1 MLIALLGKP
10 WPAKRR
16 HAFAA
21 LGLRI
26 VTPERATLRL
36 VASPQ
41 PPARPPRPPWLWCP
55 PREAGLRDTMA
66 AVMAGAYDVVP
77 LDADAAATVKRRVD
91 ELAVRPARGAP
102 PEGYVARSAPAQRVL
117 AELDR
122 VAPTSMAVLLTG
134 ETGTGKDL
142 AARHL
147 HARSGRTGKL
157 VPINCAAIP
166 NEMIE
171 GELFGY
177 VRGAFSG
184 ALADYGG
191 LLRTASGGTVF
202 LDEVDDTPRTLQIK
216 LLRVL
221 EDHVIGRLGDSEQRE
236 VDFRV
241 VAATSRDLGELVRR
255 GDFGAD
261 LYQRLAIVRIE
272 LPALR
277 QRLDDIPE
285 LAAHLIA
292 RFYREEPAA
301 PHRVVRLTT
310 AALAALQRYPWP
322 GNVRE
327 LRNVMFQALVGKRAG
342 DDLLLSDLPEH
353 VVRGMPDD
361 TDHARVLG
369 DRDVPGDALAPGH
382 GPPRDG
388 DRARPTGRTAAAS
401 AIDRAALARLIDEGR
416 MNLRAARDELER
428 TALELALVRA
438 GGSPARAARLLG
450 EVGRGSSSDP
460 GGTVRAMLRR
470 HGLL

>member
-10 WPAKRR
+10 WPARRR

-26 VTPERATLRL
+26 VSPERAALRL
-36 VASPQ
+36 VASSV
-41 PPARPPRPPWLWCP
+41 PPVRPPKPPWLWCP
-55 PREAGLRDTMA
+55 PREASLRDTMA
-66 AVMAGAYDVVP
+66 AVVAGAYDVVA
-77 LDADAAATVKRRVD
+77 LDAECAATVKRRVE
-91 ELAVRPARGAP
+91 ELAVRATTGAP
-102 PEGYVARSAPAQRVL
+102 PEGYVARSAAAQRVL
-117 AELDR
+117 AELDH
-122 VAPTSMAVLLTG
+122 VAPSSMAVLLTG
-134 ETGTGKDL
+134 EPGTGKDL

-157 VPINCAAIP
+157 VPVNCAAIP
-166 NEMIE
+166 NELIE

-177 VRGAFSG
+177 LRGAFSG
-184 ALADYGG
+184 AVADHPG
-191 LLRTASGGTVF
+191 LLRAASGGTVF
-202 LDEVDDTPRTLQIK
+202 LDEIDDTPRTLQIK

-221 EDHVIGRLGDSEQRE
+221 EDHLVGRLGDGERE
-236 VDFRV
+236 VDFRI
-241 VAATSRDLGELVRR
+241 VAATNRDLADLVRR

-272 LPALR
+272 LPPLR

-301 PHRVVRLTT
+301 PHRVVRLTP

-327 LRNVMFQALVGKRAG
+327 LRNVMFQALVAKRAG

-353 VVRGMPDD
+353 VVRGAPENGDP
-361 TDHARVLG
+361 AAVLR
-369 DRDVPGDALAPGH
+369 DRDASPEAAVPSGH
-382 GPPRDG
+382 GIG
-388 DRARPTGRTAAAS
+388 

-416 MNLRAARDELER
+416 MNLRAAREELER
-428 TALELALVRA
+428 AALEIALARA

-450 EVGRGSSSDP
+450 EVGRGSSTDP

-470 HGLL
+470 HGLA